1 MLSCRQV
8 PGSHARLRACIMQ
21 AHDASLWNHAKRR
34 DSCIPWTRCMQSI
47 GGQLLKVTSAAEDEF
62 VRLNLLWTGFGGE
75 ICE

>member
-1 MLSCRQV
+1 
-8 PGSHARLRACIMQ
+8 
-21 AHDASLWNHAKRR
+21 
-34 DSCIPWTRCMQSI
+34 MQSI